1 MGTWL
6 PQFSMSHMPNLSFIS
21 APEIALL
28 TLTKGDLLLQAGL
41 SGAPQHLQALLVLKH
56 VLFKVISL
64 KCSIRLNNEAFK
76 IGTLRRRQEVG

>member
-1 MGTWL
+1 MGTWF

-41 SGAPQHLQALLVLKH
+41 SGTPQPLQLKKKQ
-56 VLFKVISL
+56 VQI
-64 KCSIRLNNEAFK
+64 
-76 IGTLRRRQEVG
+76 

>member
-6 PQFSMSHMPNLSFIS
+6 SQSSMSHMSNLLFIS

-41 SGAPQHLQALLVLKH
+41 SGAPQHLPLKNN
-56 VLFKVISL
+56 FKYDNHLSEDHHAAEVPPLPPILSL
-64 KCSIRLNNEAFK
+64 C
-76 IGTLRRRQEVG
+76 